1 MPGMCTQ
8 VPEENEGGW
17 REKTHKKNRASNATG
32 CSDIRRKVLFT
43 KHNYYT
49 MDRAESQVK

>member
-8 VPEENEGGW
+8 VREESEGGW
-17 REKTHKKNRASNATG
+17 HERIQKNRASSRNG
-32 CSDIRRKVLFT
+32 CSDIRQKVLFT
-43 KHNYYT
+43 KHSYYT